1 MVPMQ
6 KAAKEKMFLF
16 LLAIASALLPCAPLA
31 ASSETVLTSKTRAEL
46 FSLGGENRVE
56 QSAFDSVKRVENGV
70 CLRGIVLGSSVA
82 PGSGGWRAA
91 ANAADE
97 LADAPFAPG
106 SVGAA
111 RAWTSI
117 KSRLKA
123 AQLPTSG
130 KIRFVPPKNYSAS
143 SPLTRGPQNG
153 YLDRFGN
160 EWVRG
165 NSRTAGE
172 AFEWDVQLSNR
183 GREMLGWLSREGNH
197 VNISL
202 RGIVTH

>member
-82 PGSGGWRAA
+82 PNSAVRFGQKGISPTFRNGEFAGRTIDDVAAGLRSGA
-91 ANAADE
+91 
-97 LADAPFAPG
+97 
-106 SVGAA
+106 
-111 RAWTSI
+111 I
-117 KSRLKA
+117 KPSQLPIQTVTRDGVQYTINNRSLMALRKAGLDPTDITDVTGNKFFEGQLTQRLKEIGEMA
-123 AQLPTSG
+123 DDFIPR
-130 KIRFVPPKNYSAS
+130 IR
-143 SPLTRGPQNG
+143 GGGQ
-153 YLDRFGN
+153 
-160 EWVRG
+160 
-165 NSRTAGE
+165 
-172 AFEWDVQLSNR
+172 
-183 GREMLGWLSREGNH
+183 
-197 VNISL
+197 
-202 RGIVTH
+202 